1 MTKMAAVLLAM
12 SVGAGAQVHHAA
24 GHVAAKGK
32 VEPTGPVVV
41 IDTAMGRLTCRLFS
55 KEAPLTAARFVGLA
69 TGTLDWKDGETGAVM
84 QGKPFYDGVAMYGAS
99 TGLVTGDRM
108 GGAKGVAGPPVEIEK
123 SGIGYDRA
131 GLMVMAKVAAV
142 AGEPKSPM
150 MESSSVFYVLD
161 HANKEYEGSGAT
173 VFGVCDAASLGVVEA
188 VSHAMLS
195 VDNHPPKPIGINRVV
210 VLTDGEAMPAV
221 AQDVAPEDVTPQ
233 MTPMPVSDVPTP
245 EPTGPTVVIETSMGT
260 LSCRLFNETPV
271 ATKNFIGLATGTK
284 EWKMPRTHAVMRGKR
299 FYDGLAFRRVI
310 PDFMVQQSDL
320 PGDPSGGEDIGFHFD
335 NEIVPGLTFDRPG
348 RLAYANAGPD
358 TNESEFFV
366 TEHPVHRLDGKFTI
380 FGQCDDA
387 SVKVVEAIARV
398 PRDEKNA
405 PLKAV
410 AIRTVAVSSKQ

>member
-99 TGLVTGDRM
+99 TGLVT
-108 GGAKGVAGPPVEIEK
+108 
-123 SGIGYDRA
+123 
-131 GLMVMAKVAAV
+131 
-142 AGEPKSPM
+142 GEPKSPM